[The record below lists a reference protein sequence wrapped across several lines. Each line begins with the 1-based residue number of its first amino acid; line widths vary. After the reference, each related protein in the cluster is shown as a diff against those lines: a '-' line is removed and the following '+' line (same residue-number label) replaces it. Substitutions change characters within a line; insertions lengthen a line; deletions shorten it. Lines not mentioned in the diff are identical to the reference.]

1 MRIFV
6 RLGNDKSCLKK
17 KNHVHA
23 LPGRAAAILQW
34 LCQVSLGLKEVQMG
48 AHDFKLK
55 KVHLFAQRPVNTN
68 VLRSASQKIALVSA
82 SRYNC
87 HIYNYMLMS
96 VPSLIRIE
104 RGLDGGL

>member
-1 MRIFV
+1 
-6 RLGNDKSCLKK
+6 
-17 KNHVHA
+17 
-23 LPGRAAAILQW
+23 
-34 LCQVSLGLKEVQMG
+34 MG

-55 KVHLFAQRPVNTN
+55 KVHLFAQRPVNIN
-68 VLRSASQKIALVSA
+68 VLRSAAPKIALVSA